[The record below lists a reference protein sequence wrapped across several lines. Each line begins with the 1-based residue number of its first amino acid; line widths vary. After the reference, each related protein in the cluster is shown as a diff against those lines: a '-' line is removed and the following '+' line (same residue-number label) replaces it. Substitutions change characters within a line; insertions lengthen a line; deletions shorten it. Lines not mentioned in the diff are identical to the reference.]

1 LYHCGQAFARELAV
15 KTSQIPPWLAVAEG
29 IDEHRPLTASTLRQ
43 LLRLGLSRFE
53 PSPLKAIENE
63 RERRKALGIAAP
75 TGDAA

>member
-1 LYHCGQAFARELAV
+1 
-15 KTSQIPPWLAVAEG
+15 
-29 IDEHRPLTASTLRQ
+29 LRQ

-63 RERRKALGIAAP
+63 QERRKALGIAAP